1 MVTDIVEVTAD
12 IPVARDTVWQLLTEP
27 ATYARLFAGIG
38 ACDPVE
44 AIAGLPQWLVR
55 IGAPHTEV
63 RTLTVALLDGGH
75 GRRFELRCAAVGSFA
90 AVRLRQREDDVR
102 VTVTYFAPG
111 RIHPA
116 VAALDNGQ
124 LEAWTHEGLGRL
136 VQLAS
141 GSATSVV
148 VNGQDSALS
157 FRAAVIRQ
165 MVASGVVRT
174 YRPDHGAR
182 QINSLATWGFT
193 LGGGYAAAAARE
205 PGGAA
210 ILDRNGVRSFAEIH
224 ERTQALAG
232 AMSVKLGLTARDAIG
247 LLARNHAGAVE
258 TIVAAGK
265 LGVDVVL
272 LNAGLSPRQL
282 EETVQR
288 HRLTTLFVDDCLDPL
303 IRYLNSDVH
312 RYRTDYDVAESVCA
326 PADPGRTTIGE
337 LIALGHNEFRRPQ
350 SPGRLI
356 VLTSGTSG
364 APKGARR
371 PHPKGFG
378 TVAALLSRIP
388 WQMNETMVIPAPL
401 FHTWGLAALQ
411 LSTALRATVVLQDEF
426 DARECLRLVA
436 ENRAGTLILVPT
448 MVQRILDLP
457 AAERARYDTSSLRV
471 VASCGAPLAAVTV
484 LRFAEVFGEILYN
497 VYGSTEVS
505 WATIATPEDLH
516 ISPTSAG
523 RPPLGTRIAVLDA
536 DRRPVPIGATGRI
549 FVGNRMLFDGYV
561 NYAPPEEADGLLDT
575 GDLGYLDAA
584 GRLFIAGRGDEM
596 IISGG
601 ENVFPRPVE
610 EALSYLPQIT
620 DVAVVGVPDREF
632 GQRLAAY
639 VVKRED
645 SGLDSDMIRTYIRN
659 RLSRFSV
666 PRDVTFLESLPRGET
681 GKIIKRLLSGEY
693 LPAAPAFAD
702 GLPDGGS

>member
-12 IPVARDTVWQLLTEP
+12 MPVARDTVWQLLTEP
-27 ATYARLFAGIG
+27 ATYARLFTGIG
-38 ACDPVE
+38 ACDPVGPVG
-44 AIAGLPQWLVR
+44 GLPQWQVR
-55 IGAPHTEV
+55 VGGPHTEV
-63 RTLTVALLDGGH
+63 RTLAVGLLDDGRGH
-75 GRRFELRCAAVGSFA
+75 RFELRCVAVGSFV

-116 VAALDNGQ
+116 VAALDNEG

-136 VQLAS
+136 VQLAQ
-141 GSATSVV
+141 GAPTSIV

-165 MVASGVVRT
+165 MIASGVVRT
-174 YRPDHGAR
+174 YRPDRGVR
-182 QINSLATWGFT
+182 QIGSLATWGFT
-193 LGGGYAAAAARE
+193 LGGGYAAAAAYE
-205 PGGAA
+205 PGGVA
-210 ILDRNGVRSFAEIH
+210 IVDRDGVRSFTEIH

-232 AMSVKLGLTARDAIG
+232 AMSEALGLTARDAIG
-247 LLARNHAGAVE
+247 LLARNRAGAVE
-258 TIVAAGK
+258 TMVAAGK

-288 HRLTTLFVDDCLDPL
+288 HRLTTLFVEDCLDPL
-303 IRYLNSDVH
+303 IRYLSFEVR
-312 RYRTDYDVAESVCA
+312 RYRTDRGAANRDRAS
-326 PADPGRTTIGE
+326 ADPDRTTIDD
-337 LIALGHNEFRRPQ
+337 LIALGHTEFRRPQ
-350 SPGRLI
+350 SPGRSI

-388 WQMNETMVIPAPL
+388 WKMNETMVIPAPL

-411 LSTALRATVVLQDEF
+411 LSTALRATVVLQEQF

-457 AAERARYDTSSLRV
+457 ASEHARYDVSSLRV
-471 VASCGAPLAAVTV
+471 VASCGAPLTAATV
-484 LRFAEVFGEILYN
+484 LRFTEAFGEILYN
-497 VYGSTEVS
+497 IYGSTEVS
-505 WATIATPEDLH
+505 WATVATPEDLR
-516 ISPTSAG
+516 ISPTTAG
-523 RPPLGTRIAVLDA
+523 RPPLGTRVAVLDG
-536 DRRPVPIGATGRI
+536 DRRPVPVGATGRI

-561 NYAPPEEADGLLDT
+561 NYAPPEESDGLLDT

-584 GRLFIAGRGDEM
+584 RRLFIAGRGDEM

-620 DVAVVGVPDREF
+620 DVAVVGVPDHEF

-639 VVKRED
+639 VVKCEG

-666 PRDVTFLESLPRGET
+666 PRDVTFLDALPRGET
-681 GKIIKRLLSGEY
+681 GKILKRLLAGEY
-693 LPAAPAFAD
+693 LPGTPAFAE
-702 GLPDGGS
+702 GLPDGSS

>member
-1 MVTDIVEVTAD
+1 M
-12 IPVARDTVWQLLTEP
+12 PVARDTLWQLLTEP

-44 AIAGLPQWLVR
+44 SIGGLPHWQVR
-55 IGAPHTEV
+55 VGGPHTEV
-63 RTLTVALLDGGH
+63 RTLTVGLLDGGH
-75 GRRFELRCAAVGSFA
+75 GRRLELRCGALGSFV

-111 RIHPA
+111 RIHPV
-116 VAALDNGQ
+116 VAALDNEQ
-124 LEAWTHEGLGRL
+124 LEAWTHEGLGR
-136 VQLAS
+136 VAQLAH
-141 GSATSVV
+141 GAPTSTV

-157 FRAAVIRQ
+157 LRAAVIRQ
-165 MVASGVVRT
+165 MITSGVVRS
-174 YRPDHGAR
+174 YRPDRGVR
-182 QINSLATWGFT
+182 QIGSLATWGFT
-193 LGGGYAAAAARE
+193 LGGGYAAAAAYE
-205 PGGAA
+205 PDGVAIVDRDGA
-210 ILDRNGVRSFAEIH
+210 RSFTEIH
-224 ERTQALAG
+224 ERTHALAG
-232 AMSVKLGLTARDAIG
+232 AMSATLGLTSRDAIG

-258 TIVAAGK
+258 TMVAAGK

-288 HRLTTLFVDDCLDPL
+288 HRLTTLFVEDCLDPL
-303 IRYLNSDVH
+303 IRYLSSEVR
-312 RYRTDYDVAESVCA
+312 RYRTDRGA
-326 PADPGRTTIGE
+326 PDRDRASADPDRTTIDE
-337 LIALGHNEFRRPQ
+337 LIALGHTEFRRPQ
-350 SPGRLI
+350 SPGRSI

-388 WQMNETMVIPAPL
+388 WKMNETMVIPAPL

-411 LSTALRATVVLQDEF
+411 LSTALRATVVLQEEF
-426 DARECLRLVA
+426 DARECLRLID
-436 ENRAGTLILVPT
+436 ENRASTIILVPT
-448 MVQRILDLP
+448 MVQRILDLLP
-457 AAERARYDTSSLRV
+457 NERARYDTSSLRV
-471 VASCGAPLAAVTV
+471 VASCGAPLTAATV
-484 LRFAEVFGEILYN
+484 LRFTEVFGEILYN
-497 VYGSTEVS
+497 IYGSTEVS
-505 WATIATPEDLH
+505 WATVATPEDLR
-516 ISPTSAG
+516 ISPTTAG
-523 RPPLGTRIAVLDA
+523 RPPLGTRVAVLDG
-536 DRRPVPIGATGRI
+536 DRHPVPIGAIGRI

-561 NYAPPEEADGLLDT
+561 NYAPPEESDGLLDT

-620 DVAVVGVPDREF
+620 DVAVVGVPDHEF

-639 VVKRED
+639 VVKREG
-645 SGLDSDMIRTYIRN
+645 SGLDSDMVRTYIRN

-666 PRDVTFLESLPRGET
+666 PRDVTFLDALPRGET
-681 GKIIKRLLSGEY
+681 GKILKRLLSGEY
-693 LPAAPAFAD
+693 LPGAPVFAD
-702 GLPDGGS
+702 GLPDGSS

>member
-12 IPVARDTVWQLLTEP
+12 LPVARDTVWQLLTEP

-44 AIAGLPQWLVR
+44 AIGGLPQWRMR
-55 IGAPHTEV
+55 IGGPRTEV
-63 RTLTVALLDGGH
+63 RTLTIGLLDGGR

-90 AVRLRQREDDVR
+90 AVRLRQRENDVR

-111 RIHPA
+111 RIHPL
-116 VAALDNGQ
+116 VAALDNDR
-124 LEAWTHEGLGRL
+124 LEVWTRDGLARL
-136 VQLAS
+136 VQLVH
-141 GSATSVV
+141 GSATSTV
-148 VNGQDSALS
+148 VNGEDSPLS

-165 MVASGVVRT
+165 MIVSGVVRT

-182 QINSLATWGFT
+182 QIGSLATWGFT
-193 LGGGYAAAAARE
+193 LGGGYAAAEARE
-205 PGGAA
+205 PGAAA
-210 ILDRNGVRSFAEIH
+210 IVDRSVVRTFAEIH
-224 ERTQALAG
+224 ERTTALAA
-232 AMSVKLGLTARDAIG
+232 AMARELGLTSRDAIG
-247 LLARNHAGAVE
+247 LLARNHAGMVE
-258 TIVAAGK
+258 TLVAAGK

-288 HRLTTLFVDDCLDPL
+288 HRLTTVFVDDCLDPL
-303 IRYLNSDVH
+303 IRYLNSTVR
-312 RYRTDYDVAESVCA
+312 RYRTDRPVGSECA
-326 PADPGRTTIGE
+326 SADPRRTSIE
-337 LIALGHNEFRRPQ
+337 DLIALGHTEFRRPQ
-350 SPGRLI
+350 QPGRLV

-401 FHTWGLAALQ
+401 FHTWGLAVLQ
-411 LSTALRATVVLQDEF
+411 LSTALRATVVLQEEF

-448 MVQRILDLP
+448 MMQRILDLP

-471 VASCGAPLAAVTV
+471 VASCGAPLAAAMV
-484 LRFAEVFGEILYN
+484 LRFTEVFGDILYN

-505 WATIATPEDLH
+505 WATVATPEDLR
-516 ISPTSAG
+516 ISPTTAG
-523 RPPLGTRIAVLDA
+523 RPPLGTRIAVLDQ

-561 NYAPPEEADGLLDT
+561 NYAPPEEAGGLLDT

-639 VVKRED
+639 VVKQED
-645 SGLDSDMIRTYIRN
+645 SGLDSEMIRTYVRN

-666 PRDVTFLESLPRGET
+666 PRDVTFLEALPRGET
-681 GKIIKRLLSGEY
+681 GKVVKRLLCGEY
-693 LPAAPAFAD
+693 LPGGPVFAD
-702 GLPDGGS
+702 GLPDASS